1 MTSGDIFTLL
11 IFFLQLSYRLSRVK
25 EKNSTCIFTAESQI
39 RATITIQT
47 MSRSKPKKVQAPQ
60 YWLQQSRFSMAC
72 GSTLYTVPKNPELV
86 EVFNTVP
93 TNPEHVEVLNPV
105 PKNPE
110 LVEVIN
116 TVPKNPELVEVIN
129 TVPKNPELVEELNTV
144 PKNPELVE
152 VLKTVPKNPELVE
165 ELNTVP
171 KNPELVE
178 VLKTVP
184 KNPDLVE
191 VLNTVQKKEFP
202 PVTRACNGRSRFIC
216 KKNTDICTWFCT
228 KRKSDEIKCKKIDY
242 FSIW

>member
-1 MTSGDIFTLL
+1 M
-11 IFFLQLSYRLSRVK
+11 K

-60 YWLQQSRFSMAC
+60 YWLQQSRFSMAKSRAC

-105 PKNPE
+105 PQNPE
-110 LVEVIN
+110 LVEVINTVPKNPEHVEELN

-152 VLKTVPKNPELVE
+152 VLKTVPKNPE
-165 ELNTVP
+165 
-171 KNPELVE
+171 
-178 VLKTVP
+178 
-184 KNPDLVE
+184 LVE